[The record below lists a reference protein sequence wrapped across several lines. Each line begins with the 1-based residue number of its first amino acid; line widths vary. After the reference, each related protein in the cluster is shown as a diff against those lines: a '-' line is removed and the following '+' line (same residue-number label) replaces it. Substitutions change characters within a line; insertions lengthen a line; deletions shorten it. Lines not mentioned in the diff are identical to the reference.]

1 MEGGGVI
8 GGATMAEV
16 QTRGRRMPY
25 SIGVCLRL
33 ALIVTGLTACTPAG
47 STGSSRPTVIASA
60 GVAASQ
66 ATGDAA
72 WRQVV
77 EAGTREGR
85 VVIYGSFEQSLQDA
99 YIPEFKKRYP
109 GIEVDVVFAPG
120 PQAAEKI
127 RAEVAA
133 GKVVADLWRS
143 FTDPALAMRD
153 QGLLEQW
160 QAPSL
165 VRERSQYAYQASD
178 EDRQGYLNNVA
189 ATVTGI
195 MINTRQLPAEDE
207 PASWFDLASPKYR
220 SKMIVNDPR
229 VPSGGQ
235 SLAWFISEHYGQ
247 SGAEFLRKLGEQD
260 MQYEASAPRMA
271 EEVARGERPIAWPVQ
286 WASYRANQGPDVK
299 FLQPTEGLYYSIA
312 NAVIVKDAPHPNA
325 AKLWIEW
332 EVSSEGQQV
341 KVNAGQETAIRKDVT
356 ARETWLRLDTAGA
369 WASISF
375 DDRQSKQ
382 DAMRTTVKS
391 FFPN

>member
-1 MEGGGVI
+1 M
-8 GGATMAEV
+8 GATMAQL
-16 QTRGRRMPY
+16 QTRDRWMPD
-25 SIGVCLRL
+25 IVGVCLRL
-33 ALIVTGLTACTPAG
+33 ALIVMAATACSPAG
-47 STGSSRPTVIASA
+47 SSGPSQPTVVGPARLSASPGTA
-60 GVAASQ
+60 
-66 ATGDAA
+66 DAE
-72 WRQVV
+72 WRDVI

-153 QGLLEQW
+153 QGLLEHW

-165 VRERSQYAYQASD
+165 VRERGQYAYQASD

-195 MINTRQLPAEDE
+195 MINTRQITAQDE
-207 PASWFDLASPKYR
+207 PASWFDLASPKYKG
-220 SKMIVNDPR
+220 KMIVNDPR

-235 SLAWFISEHYGQ
+235 SLAWFISQHYGQ
-247 SGAEFLRKLGEQD
+247 KGAEFLRKLGEQD

-332 EVSSEGQQV
+332 EVSNEGQQV
-341 KVNAGQETAIRKDVT
+341 KVDAGQETAIRNDVS
-356 ARETWLRLDTAGA
+356 AHETWLRLDTAGA

>member
-1 MEGGGVI
+1 MGG
-8 GGATMAEV
+8 TMA
-16 QTRGRRMPY
+16 Q
-25 SIGVCLRL
+25 LRISSWLRAQRSGASLSLIVL
-33 ALIVTGLTACTPAG
+33 ALSLGCAAPAIPGPSQPTGLGAPAG
-47 STGSSRPTVIASA
+47 VSASPI
-60 GVAASQ
+60 
-66 ATGDAA
+66 TGDAE
-72 WRQVV
+72 WSKVV

-127 RAEVAA
+127 RAESAA
-133 GKVVADLWRS
+133 GKVVADMWRS

-153 QGLLEQW
+153 QGLLEHW

-165 VRERSQYAYQASD
+165 IRERAQFAYQASD
-178 EDRQGYLNNVA
+178 EDRLGYLNNVA

-195 MINTRQLPAEDE
+195 MINTRQIQPQDE
-207 PASWFDLASPKYR
+207 PASWFDLTSPKY
-220 SKMIVNDPR
+220 KGNMIVNDPR

-235 SLAWFISEHYGQ
+235 SLAWFISQQYGQ
-247 SGAEFLRKLGEQD
+247 KGADFLRRLGEQD
-260 MQYEASAPRMA
+260 MQYEPSAPRMA

-286 WASYRANQGPDVK
+286 WASFRANQGANVK
-299 FLQPTEGLYYSIA
+299 FIQPAEGLYYSIA
-312 NAVIVKDAPHPNA
+312 NAVIPKGAPHPNA

-332 EVSSEGQQV
+332 EVSREGQQV

-356 ARETWLRLDTAGA
+356 AQETWLRLDTAGA

-382 DAMRTTVKS
+382 DEMRTTVKS